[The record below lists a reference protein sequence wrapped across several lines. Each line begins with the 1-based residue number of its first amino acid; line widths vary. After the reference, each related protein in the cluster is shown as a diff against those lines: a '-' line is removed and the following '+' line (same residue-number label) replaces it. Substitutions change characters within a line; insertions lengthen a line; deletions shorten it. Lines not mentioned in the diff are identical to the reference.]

1 MPRQVTCGRMGVR
14 LRTSWRAGS
23 SRATGGRGTGARAT
37 ERRGSDGR
45 GPDAGGPEGRLTR
58 RAALGAI
65 VATTALAATSRLAL
79 AAEGGARAVTG
90 LKPMTSGAKPIAPAE
105 RNARIAKLQAL
116 MQQQKIAALLV
127 DTGSTLDYFTGVRWH
142 LSERVT
148 AAVIPASGKT
158 AIVTPFFEQPTI
170 HEMLQIPAEI
180 RSWQEDENPFALIA
194 GVLNDHATPG
204 GPLAVDGTARYY
216 VLDAVTKALKSQ
228 RQVVPGHELV
238 RACRMFKSPAE
249 LALLQIAN
257 DVTLAALRYVHAHL
271 ELGMRTADVSDLM
284 DRATLALGAEP
295 EFSMALLNEA
305 SAFPHGSKV
314 VQTIRNGSVILMDC
328 GCVVHGYQSD
338 ISRTWVFG
346 KPTVRQRE
354 VWNTVKRG
362 QEIVLETAITG
373 VPTGSIDEAV
383 RVFYESKGWG
393 KNYALPG
400 LSHRTGHGIGLDG
413 HEDPYLVRSDMTPL
427 QAGMCFSDEPGIYIP
442 GEFGIR
448 LEDCWHMTEHG
459 PKLFTPLARSIDDP
473 I

>member
-1 MPRQVTCGRMGVR
+1 MGAP
-14 LRTSWRAGS
+14 LRI
-23 SRATGGRGTGARAT
+23 
-37 ERRGSDGR
+37 E
-45 GPDAGGPEGRLTR
+45 LTR

-65 VATTALAATSRLAL
+65 AATTASAATSRLAL
-79 AAEGGARAVTG
+79 AADATRRVTG
-90 LKPMTSGAKPIAPAE
+90 LKFMTSGAKPIAPAE
-105 RNARIAKLQAL
+105 RNARITKLQGL
-116 MQQQKIAALLV
+116 LQQQRIAALWV

-142 LSERVT
+142 PSERVT
-148 AAVIPASGKT
+148 AAVIPASGK
-158 AIVTPFFEQPTI
+158 AVIVTPFFEEPTI

-180 RSWQEDENPFALIA
+180 RTWQEDESPFELIA
-194 GVLNDHATPG
+194 DVLNGHGAPV

-216 VLDAVTKALKSQ
+216 VLDAVAKSLKNQ
-228 RQVVPGHELV
+228 RQVVPGHEFV

-257 DVTLAALRYVHAHL
+257 DVTLTALRYVHAHL

-284 DRATLALGAEP
+284 DQATTALGAES

-314 VQTIRNGSVILMDC
+314 VQSIRNGSVILMDC
-328 GCVVHGYQSD
+328 GCIVHGYQSD

-346 KPTVRQRE
+346 EPTPRQRE

-362 QEIVLETAITG
+362 QEIALETAKVGVATG
-373 VPTGSIDEAV
+373 NIDKAV
-383 RVFYESKGWG
+383 RGFYESKGWG

-413 HEDPYLVRSDMTPL
+413 HEDPYLVRSDTTPL
-427 QAGMCFSDEPGIYIP
+427 QPGMCFSDEPGIYIP

-448 LEDCWHMTEHG
+448 LEDCWHLTEQG
-459 PKLFTPLARSIDDP
+459 PKLFTALAKSIDDP

>member
-1 MPRQVTCGRMGVR
+1 MAGRQARGSAARRGRDV
-14 LRTSWRAGS
+14 SD
-23 SRATGGRGTGARAT
+23 GGRRMAVSWKPGK
-37 ERRGSDGR
+37 
-45 GPDAGGPEGRLTR
+45 RLTR
-58 RAALGAI
+58 RAALGA
-65 VATTALAATSRLAL
+65 VAATAAVAAASRVTLAADGTHR
-79 AAEGGARAVTG
+79 VTG
-90 LKPMTSGAKPIAPAE
+90 LKSMTSGAKPISPAE
-105 RNARIAKLQAL
+105 RAARLTKLQGL

-158 AIVTPFFEQPTI
+158 VIVTPFFEQPSI
-170 HEMLQIPAEI
+170 QEMLQIPAEI
-180 RSWQEDENPFALIA
+180 RTWQEDENPFELIA
-194 GVLNDHATPG
+194 GVLDDRGAPP

-249 LALLQIAN
+249 LALLQTAN

-271 ELGMRTADVSDLM
+271 ELGMHTADISELM
-284 DRATLALGAEP
+284 DQATVALGAEP

-314 VQTIRNGSVILMDC
+314 VQTIRNGSVVLMDC
-328 GCVVHGYQSD
+328 GCVLHGYQSD

-346 KPTVRQRE
+346 EPTARQRE

-362 QEIVLETAITG
+362 QEIALETAKPG
-373 VPTGSIDEAV
+373 EPTGNIDKAV
-383 RVFYESKGWG
+383 RDFYEAKGWG
-393 KNYALPG
+393 RNYSLPG

-413 HEDPYLVRSDMTPL
+413 HEDPYLVRSDTTPL
-427 QAGMCFSDEPGIYIP
+427 QPGMCFSDEPGIYIP

-459 PKLFTPLARSIDDP
+459 PKLFTALARSIDDP
-473 I
+473 V

>member
-1 MPRQVTCGRMGVR
+1 MAVSR
-14 LRTSWRAGS
+14 LRG
-23 SRATGGRGTGARAT
+23 
-37 ERRGSDGR
+37 
-45 GPDAGGPEGRLTR
+45 LTR

-65 VATTALAATSRLAL
+65 TATTAFAATSRPAL
-79 AAEGGARAVTG
+79 AVDGSQRVTG
-90 LKPMTSGAKPIAPAE
+90 LKPMTSGAKPISPAE
-105 RNARIAKLQAL
+105 RNARLTKLQGL
-116 MQQQKIAALLV
+116 LQQQKIAALLV

-148 AAVIPASGKT
+148 AAVIPASGK
-158 AIVTPFFEQPTI
+158 AVIVTPFFEEPTI

-180 RSWQEDENPFALIA
+180 RTWQEDRNPFELIA
-194 GVLNDHATPG
+194 GVLNDPG
-204 GPLAVDGTARYY
+204 APAGPLAIDGTARYY

-257 DVTLAALRYVHAHL
+257 DVTLTALRYVHAHL

-284 DRATLALGAEP
+284 DQASAALGAEP

-314 VQTIRNGSVILMDC
+314 VQSIRNGSVILMDC

-346 KPTVRQRE
+346 EPTPRQRE

-362 QEIVLETAITG
+362 QEIALETAKVG
-373 VPTGSIDEAV
+373 VPTGNIDKAV
-383 RVFYESKGWG
+383 REFYESQGWG

-413 HEDPYLVRSDMTPL
+413 HEDPYLVRSDTTPL
-427 QAGMCFSDEPGIYIP
+427 QPGMCFSDEPGIYIP
-442 GEFGIR
+442 GELGIR
-448 LEDCWHMTEHG
+448 LEDCWYMMGQG
-459 PKLFTPLARSIDDP
+459 PKLFTALAKSIDDP

>member
-1 MPRQVTCGRMGVR
+1 MGAL
-14 LRTSWRAGS
+14 LRFS
-23 SRATGGRGTGARAT
+23 
-37 ERRGSDGR
+37 
-45 GPDAGGPEGRLTR
+45 R
-58 RAALGAI
+58 RAAMAAI
-65 VATTALAATSRLAL
+65 AAATAVAATSAR
-79 AAEGGARAVTG
+79 AAVGARQVTG
-90 LKPMTSGAKPIAPAE
+90 LKPMTSGAKPISPAE
-105 RNARIAKLQAL
+105 RSARVTKLQGL
-116 MQQQKIAALLV
+116 MQQKKIAALLV
-127 DTGSTLDYFTGVRWH
+127 DTGSTLDYFTGVQWH

-148 AAVIPASGKT
+148 AAVIPAFGKT
-158 AIVTPFFEQPTI
+158 VIVTPFFEQPTI

-180 RSWQEDENPFALIA
+180 RTWQEDENPFELIA
-194 GVLNDHATPG
+194 GALNDRGAPT
-204 GPLAVDGTARYY
+204 GPLAVEGTTRYY
-216 VLDAVTKALKSQ
+216 VLDAVTKALKRQ
-228 RQVVPGHELV
+228 REVVPGHELV

-257 DVTLAALRYVHAHL
+257 DVTLTALRYVHAHL

-284 DRATLALGAEP
+284 DQATVALGAES

-314 VQTIRNGSVILMDC
+314 VQTIRNGSVVLMDC

-346 KPTVRQRE
+346 EPTARQRE

-362 QEIVLETAITG
+362 QEIALETAKAG
-373 VPTGSIDEAV
+373 VPTGNIDKAV
-383 RVFYESKGWG
+383 RAFYESKGWG
-393 KNYALPG
+393 NNYSLPG

-413 HEDPYLVRSDMTPL
+413 HEDPYLVRSDTTPL

-448 LEDCWHMTEHG
+448 LEDCWHMTEQG
-459 PKLFTPLARSIDDP
+459 PQLFTMLAKSIDDP